1 MRYNMLRYCLLACL
15 MLGCLLPAQAQ
26 NEASNAK
33 ERTKPHRRNR
43 LVLFDNDLR
52 AKELLTDSAT
62 LDTVAAVQADS
73 VHMADST
80 AIRVAFL
87 LPLHADAVKRDKHM
101 DRFYDFY
108 AGALIAIYEK
118 QQSGQAMEIFT
129 YDIGKTALR
138 TSEVLQQH
146 PEIRQAHAVVGPA
159 YAQQVEVVLDS
170 LQEDSVWVMI
180 PFLSRVKNIESHPF
194 VLKFNPSEQ
203 IEADTL
209 ARYLAQRADSVNCV
223 LVEAKAGEVIPSGIK
238 ALHQALKEHQ
248 VPTSSVSLKAILTDS
263 IEGAFLPEKEN
274 IVVFNTERYANLQT
288 VMPHLLKACG
298 NYRITLFS
306 HYSWQSEKII
316 LPQLY
321 TSVFTPQPAVSE
333 EYEWLFE
340 QYFDHELSSYQP
352 RYDLL
357 GYDLTNQL
365 LDMLILQK
373 SSQDNTVMLQD
384 VWTGTQA
391 NIHYQPT
398 APKGGYENHIVH
410 IIHQ

>member
-1 MRYNMLRYCLLACL
+1 MLRYCLLACL
-15 MLGCLLPAQAQ
+15 MLGCFLPAQAQ

>member
-1 MRYNMLRYCLLACL
+1 MLRYCLLACL

-321 TSVFTPQPAVSE
+321 TSVFTPQPTVSE
-333 EYEWLFE
+333 EYEWFFE

>member
-15 MLGCLLPAQAQ
+15 MLGCFLPAQAQ

-288 VMPHLLKACG
+288 VMPHLQKACG

-321 TSVFTPQPAVSE
+321 TSVFTPQPTVSE

>member
-1 MRYNMLRYCLLACL
+1 MLRYCLLACL

-73 VHMADST
+73 VHIADST

-321 TSVFTPQPAVSE
+321 TSVFTPQPTVSE

-398 APKGGYENHIVH
+398 AQKGGYENHIVH

>member
-1 MRYNMLRYCLLACL
+1 MRYNMLRYCLIACM

-33 ERTKPHRRNR
+33 ERTKQHRRNR

-146 PEIRQAHAVVGPA
+146 PEIREAHAVVGPA

-170 LQEDSVWVMI
+170 LQADSVWVMI

-298 NYRITLFS
+298 TYRITLFS

>member
-1 MRYNMLRYCLLACL
+1 MLRYCLLACL

-52 AKELLTDSAT
+52 AKELLTDSTT

-80 AIRVAFL
+80 AIQVAFL

-138 TSEVLQQH
+138 TSEVLQQY

-170 LQEDSVWVMI
+170 LQEDSIWVMI

>member
-1 MRYNMLRYCLLACL
+1 MLRYCLLACL

-108 AGALIAIYEK
+108 AGALIAIYQK

-391 NIHYQPT
+391 NIHYQST

>member
-1 MRYNMLRYCLLACL
+1 MLRYCLLACL
-15 MLGCLLPAQAQ
+15 ILGCLLPAQAQ

-52 AKELLTDSAT
+52 AKELLTDSTT

-306 HYSWQSEKII
+306 HYSWQNEKII

-321 TSVFTPQPAVSE
+321 TSVFTPQPTVSE

>member
-146 PEIRQAHAVVGPA
+146 PEIREAHAVVGPA

-321 TSVFTPQPAVSE
+321 TSVFTPQPTVSE

-398 APKGGYENHIVH
+398 APEGGYENHIVH

>member
-1 MRYNMLRYCLLACL
+1 MLRYCLLACL

-26 NEASNAK
+26 NEASNDK

-321 TSVFTPQPAVSE
+321 TSVFTPQPTVSE

>member
-1 MRYNMLRYCLLACL
+1 MLRYCLLACL

-146 PEIRQAHAVVGPA
+146 PEIREAHAVVGPA

-321 TSVFTPQPAVSE
+321 TSVFTPQPTVSE

-398 APKGGYENHIVH
+398 APEGGYENHIVH

>member
-1 MRYNMLRYCLLACL
+1 MLRYCLLACL

-146 PEIRQAHAVVGPA
+146 PEIREAHAVVGPA

-248 VPTSSVSLKAILTDS
+248 VPISSVSLKAILTDS

-298 NYRITLFS
+298 TYRITLFS

-321 TSVFTPQPAVSE
+321 TSVFTPQPTVSE

>member
-62 LDTVAAVQADS
+62 LDTVVAVQADS
-73 VHMADST
+73 VHIADST

-170 LQEDSVWVMI
+170 LQADSVWVMI

-248 VPTSSVSLKAILTDS
+248 VPTSSLSLKAILTDS

-274 IVVFNTERYANLQT
+274 IVVFNTERYAHLQP
-288 VMPHLLKACG
+288 VLPHLLKARG

-373 SSQDNTVMLQD
+373 NSQDNTVMLQD

>member
-321 TSVFTPQPAVSE
+321 TSVFTPQPTVSE

>member
-288 VMPHLLKACG
+288 VMPHLLKTCG

>member
-62 LDTVAAVQADS
+62 LDTVAAMQADS

-146 PEIRQAHAVVGPA
+146 PEIREAHAVVGPA

-170 LQEDSVWVMI
+170 LHEDSVWVMI

-274 IVVFNTERYANLQT
+274 IVIFNTERYANLQT

-298 NYRITLFS
+298 TYRITLFS

>member
-26 NEASNAK
+26 NEALNAK

-146 PEIRQAHAVVGPA
+146 PEIREAHAVVGPA

-248 VPTSSVSLKAILTDS
+248 VPTSTVSLKAILTDS

-274 IVVFNTERYANLQT
+274 IVIFNTERYANLQT

-398 APKGGYENHIVH
+398 APEGGYENHIVH

>member
-1 MRYNMLRYCLLACL
+1 MLRYCLLACL
-15 MLGCLLPAQAQ
+15 MLGCFLPAQAQ

-321 TSVFTPQPAVSE
+321 TSVFTPQPTVSE

>member
-1 MRYNMLRYCLLACL
+1 MLRYCLLACL

-129 YDIGKTALR
+129 YDISKTALR
-138 TSEVLQQH
+138 TSEVLQQY

-321 TSVFTPQPAVSE
+321 TSVFTPQPTVSE

>member
-1 MRYNMLRYCLLACL
+1 MRYNMLRYCLLACM

-170 LQEDSVWVMI
+170 LQADSVWVMI

-274 IVVFNTERYANLQT
+274 IVVFNTERYVNLQT

-321 TSVFTPQPAVSE
+321 TSVFTPQPTVSE

-398 APKGGYENHIVH
+398 AQKGGYENHIVH

>member
-1 MRYNMLRYCLLACL
+1 MRCNMLRYCLLACL

>member
-146 PEIRQAHAVVGPA
+146 PEIREAHAVVGPA

-298 NYRITLFS
+298 TYRITLFS

-321 TSVFTPQPAVSE
+321 TSVFTPQPTVSE

>member
-118 QQSGQAMEIFT
+118 QQCGQAMEIFT

-138 TSEVLQQH
+138 TSEVLQQY

-321 TSVFTPQPAVSE
+321 TSVFTPQPTVSE

>member
-1 MRYNMLRYCLLACL
+1 MRYNMLRYCLLACM

-118 QQSGQAMEIFT
+118 QQSGQVMEIFT

-170 LQEDSVWVMI
+170 LQADSVWVMI

-274 IVVFNTERYANLQT
+274 IVVFNTERYVNLQT

-321 TSVFTPQPAVSE
+321 TSVFTPQPTVSE

-398 APKGGYENHIVH
+398 AQKGGYENHIVH

>member
-118 QQSGQAMEIFT
+118 QQSEQAMEIFT

-321 TSVFTPQPAVSE
+321 TSVFTPQPTVSE

>member
-180 PFLSRVKNIESHPF
+180 PFLSRVKNIENHPF

-321 TSVFTPQPAVSE
+321 TSVFTPQPTVSE

>member
-170 LQEDSVWVMI
+170 LQADSVWVMI

-298 NYRITLFS
+298 TYRITLFS

>member
-15 MLGCLLPAQAQ
+15 MLGCFLPAQAQ

-321 TSVFTPQPAVSE
+321 TSVFTPQPTVSE

>member
-146 PEIRQAHAVVGPA
+146 PEIREAHAVVGTA

-170 LQEDSVWVMI
+170 LQKDSVWVMI

-321 TSVFTPQPAVSE
+321 TSVFTPQPTVSE
-333 EYEWLFE
+333 EYGWLFE

>member
-15 MLGCLLPAQAQ
+15 ILGCLLPAQAQ

-52 AKELLTDSAT
+52 AKELLTDSTT

-306 HYSWQSEKII
+306 HYSWQNEKII

-321 TSVFTPQPAVSE
+321 TSVFTPQPTVSE

-398 APKGGYENHIVH
+398 AQKGGYENHIVH

>member
-1 MRYNMLRYCLLACL
+1 MLRYCLLACL

-298 NYRITLFS
+298 TYRITLFS

-321 TSVFTPQPAVSE
+321 TSVFTPQPTVSE

-373 SSQDNTVMLQD
+373 SSRDNTVMLQD

>member
-1 MRYNMLRYCLLACL
+1 MLKYCLLACL

-321 TSVFTPQPAVSE
+321 TSVFTPQPTVSE

-373 SSQDNTVMLQD
+373 NSQDNTVMLQD

>member
-26 NEASNAK
+26 NEALNAK

-73 VHMADST
+73 VHIADST

-321 TSVFTPQPAVSE
+321 TSVFTPQPTVSE

>member
-146 PEIRQAHAVVGPA
+146 PEIREAHAVVGPA

-321 TSVFTPQPAVSE
+321 TSVFTPQPTVSE

>member
-1 MRYNMLRYCLLACL
+1 MLRYCLLACL

-203 IEADTL
+203 IEADIL

-321 TSVFTPQPAVSE
+321 TSVFTPQPTVSE

-373 SSQDNTVMLQD
+373 NSQDTTVMLQD

>member
-146 PEIRQAHAVVGPA
+146 PEIREAHAVVGPA

>member
-15 MLGCLLPAQAQ
+15 ILGCLLPAQAQ

-52 AKELLTDSAT
+52 AKELLTDSTT

-138 TSEVLQQH
+138 TSEVLQQY
-146 PEIRQAHAVVGPA
+146 PEIRHAHAVVGPA

-170 LQEDSVWVMI
+170 LPEDSIWVMI

-274 IVVFNTERYANLQT
+274 IVIFNTERYANLQT

-321 TSVFTPQPAVSE
+321 TSVFTPQPTVSE

-398 APKGGYENHIVH
+398 AQKGGYENHIVH

>member
-1 MRYNMLRYCLLACL
+1 MLRYCLLACL
-15 MLGCLLPAQAQ
+15 MLGCFLPAQAQ

-146 PEIRQAHAVVGPA
+146 PEIREAHAVVGPA

-170 LQEDSVWVMI
+170 LQADSVWVMI

-321 TSVFTPQPAVSE
+321 TSVFTPQPTVSE